1 MKVVHRS
8 RVVRKNQ
15 LLSAFVDRQEEYKEA
30 KTAYESAYAKLK
42 AEATRVLKL
51 YAPLKNA
58 VSDRNWDGKRIV
70 SAKLTKSARV
80 IELVLNTNG
89 SYGYTHES
97 FWEFP
102 SWMIGADTDR
112 IVDGLKQIIQDD
124 GIRMAKKEQENAAA
138 QLAATTAAELAQL
151 EELKQKYSEVSDV
164 VSQD

>member
-15 LLSAFVDRQEEYKEA
+15 LLSAFVDRQEEYKES

-51 YAPLKNA
+51 YAPLKHA
-58 VSDRNWDGKRIV
+58 VSDRNWSGKYITALKVANGGKTVELTLEYNIENSVV
-70 SAKLTKSARV
+70 SYWK
-80 IELVLNTNG
+80 
-89 SYGYTHES
+89 
-97 FWEFP
+97 FP

-112 IVDGLKQIIQDD
+112 IVQGLTQIIEEDRQ
-124 GIRMAKKEQENAAA
+124 RFAKKEQERQSQVRVN
-138 QLAATTAAELAQL
+138 ELAQL